1 MPWSGPRRKPLA
13 KADRPRHD
21 DPRARRAPRR
31 NGGGMRIVFTG
42 WLVVIFGGLAYMLAV
57 VALGR

>member
-1 MPWSGPRRKPLA
+1 MA
-13 KADRPRHD
+13 PRHGV
-21 DPRARRAPRR
+21 RRGR

-42 WLVVIFGGLAYMLAV
+42 WLVVIFGGLVYMLAV